1 MSSSILDRIE
11 ADAESFSDVTKE
23 KGSELS
29 QLIAAAQ
36 YQQEQITFHET
47 QAKEAKREKLRI
59 LREQIP
65 QLMDTMGVNRVDV
78 GEDTVTLNTFVEAH
92 ITEEKKAEAFAFLAS
107 IGCDDIIKNDVK
119 VTFGKGE
126 DNKAG
131 AFIDDCVKS
140 GLDPSNKKYVH
151 PMTLKAFIKER
162 MEKGQEIDLDLF
174 GAFTGSEAKIKRKS

>member
-47 QAKEAKREKLRI
+47 QAKEAKQEKLRI

-65 QLMDTMGVNRVDV
+65 LFLLRSFIFCPNFCLYVIPEKIVVIVSTPWHQPQGAPA
-78 GEDTVTLNTFVEAH
+78 TLPVA
-92 ITEEKKAEAFAFLAS
+92 AFLAPRPLVRFASETVEKRSRWRLGRHAASNNGRQDCAPGPHAS
-107 IGCDDIIKNDVK
+107 IGTKLLD
-119 VTFGKGE
+119 
-126 DNKAG
+126 ARHP
-131 AFIDDCVKS
+131 
-140 GLDPSNKKYVH
+140 GL
-151 PMTLKAFIKER
+151 
-162 MEKGQEIDLDLF
+162 
-174 GAFTGSEAKIKRKS
+174 RKPHRRALLQITYFASAHCPD

>member
-11 ADAESFSDVTKE
+11 ADAQSFSDVTKE

-47 QAKEAKREKLRI
+47 QAKEAKQELRI

-92 ITEEKKAEAFAFLAS
+92 ITEEKKAKRLRFLQALA
-107 IGCDDIIKNDVK
+107 
-119 VTFGKGE
+119 T
-126 DNKAG
+126 
-131 AFIDDCVKS
+131 
-140 GLDPSNKKYVH
+140 
-151 PMTLKAFIKER
+151 MTLSRTMLKLPWQGRRQQGRCFHR
-162 MEKGQEIDLDLF
+162 
-174 GAFTGSEAKIKRKS
+174 